1 MPQLG
6 MGELI
11 IIFLVVLLLFGAN
24 QIPKVAKGLGEGI
37 REFKKAARDLSAEE
51 KPATP
56 AAPAAP
62 PAAPAPPVAQAKT
75 EEPPKPIS

>member
-37 REFKKAARDLSAEE
+37 REFKKAARDLSQDDKQAQ
-51 KPATP
+51 
-56 AAPAAP
+56 AP
-62 PAAPAPPVAQAKT
+62 PPAKTSSST
-75 EEPPKPIS
+75 EEPPKPTT

>member
-37 REFKKAARDLSAEE
+37 REFKKAAKDLSSEE
-51 KPATP
+51 KPA
-56 AAPAAP
+56 AP
-62 PAAPAPPVAQAKT
+62 PPASAQAASAPAPAVPAKT